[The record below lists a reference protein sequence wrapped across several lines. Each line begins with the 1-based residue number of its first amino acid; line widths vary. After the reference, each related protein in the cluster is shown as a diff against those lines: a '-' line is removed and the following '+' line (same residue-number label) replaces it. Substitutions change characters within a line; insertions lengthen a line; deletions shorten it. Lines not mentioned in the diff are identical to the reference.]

1 MAWLDYLA
9 YFAGGMFL
17 ANAVPHFVHGVS
29 GKPFQSPF
37 ARPRGVGLSSSVV
50 NMAWALANLVIVW
63 LLLARVG
70 SFDIRDLGD
79 GTYRR
84 RVGAYRIRF
93 EPDWSTRIV
102 SVLWVRRRTSTTY

>member
-70 SFDIRDLGD
+70 NFDIRDMGDALSLGL
-79 GTYRR
+79 GMAFI
-84 RVGAYRIRF
+84 GLFLAYHFGRHNGGNT
-93 EPDWSTRIV
+93 P
-102 SVLWVRRRTSTTY
+102 VRP